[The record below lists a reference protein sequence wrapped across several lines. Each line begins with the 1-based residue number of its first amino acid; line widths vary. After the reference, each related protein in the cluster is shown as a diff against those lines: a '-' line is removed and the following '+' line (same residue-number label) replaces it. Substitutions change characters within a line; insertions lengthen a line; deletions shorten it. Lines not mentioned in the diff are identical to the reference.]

1 MILAVLL
8 LPVLLTA
15 VGFSYGILVCCFSF
29 LYIIAV
35 SGLDVDFGYCG
46 QISMGHAAFFAI
58 GAYGSVM
65 LHTYCHLPV
74 LLTMIIATL
83 LATVIGAIIAY
94 PASKL
99 VFHFLSLA
107 TIAFGEIVYSL
118 ILNSPGGIT
127 NNAVGMFTDPINLF
141 GFSLDTNTKFY
152 YFGLV
157 AVALFLVAKQ
167 LMIHSKVTCRE
178 AMPHLRQTKGCIANI
193 SSLVAIKGIA
203 ARAAYSA
210 SKGAVLAL
218 SRAMA
223 ADSLKDGVRVNCVSP
238 GTVLS
243 PSLQGRIDAEEDP
256 AKAYERY
263 VSRQPMGRLG
273 TPEEIAAAV
282 IYVCS
287 AEAAF
292 LDGVNLPVDGA
303 GSL

>member
-1 MILAVLL
+1 MEELFDYSGKTVLITGAGAGIGRACALAFAARGARVC
-8 LPVLLTA
+8 VNSKSDSGRA
-15 VGFSYGILVCCFSF
+15 VAEEIRSRGGESLF
-29 LYIIAV
+29 LQADV
-35 SGLDVDFGYCG
+35 QSPQQVADMVQKTVAAFGRLDVLVNCAGIVTG
-46 QISMGHAAFFAI
+46 
-58 GAYGSVM
+58 GSVEETDLETWNRVM
-65 LHTYCHLPV
+65 AV
-74 LLTMIIATL
+74 NATG
-83 LATVIGAIIAY
+83 V
-94 PASKL
+94 
-99 VFHFLSLA
+99 
-107 TIAFGEIVYSL
+107 
-118 ILNSPGGIT
+118 
-127 NNAVGMFTDPINLF
+127 
-141 GFSLDTNTKFY
+141 
-152 YFGLV
+152 
-157 AVALFLVAKQ
+157 FLV
-167 LMIHSKVTCRE
+167 CRE